1 MAGGGEAEN
10 WYGVPRT
17 GYPVQATPYSKLLS
31 GGSRATVR
39 PANLRHLSPLV
50 PYPSHP
56 TANCRQLQTVGPLL
70 TTYTTMATTKPK
82 SMHLADPTIQ
92 PFLSTTFDPTAYLNS
107 TLPPLALSASTKQ
120 SSQALLLSELATQTQ
135 THISQLSAQTTRLAD
150 TLTQLTDDILR
161 SGSRLAYEVEVLR
174 GETIS
179 LTEALT
185 DGLGED
191 IAKFV
196 PEGLSVP
203 SHNEQTT
210 GDAPDVQNPPSQLN
224 NAENSTPQSE
234 PPPISR
240 LRTLTLVRQRLDAV
254 IHTFDLAMSWPL
266 PPSLT
271 TSTLSLPTSLISV
284 SAPDPAASPS
294 QEDKGQEAARK
305 FRDEISNLLHS
316 DPSGTGIEKARLR
329 VEELRDV
336 ATVWKGTAEERARVK
351 FVDGLAKMVDEEDA
365 KRQQQ
370 QESSRQAGNARSA
383 LAASQPRAGRPST
396 EIERSASRAGFEG
409 GAGSGPSFLRRLR
422 DEIYLD

>member
-1 MAGGGEAEN
+1 
-10 WYGVPRT
+10 
-17 GYPVQATPYSKLLS
+17 
-31 GGSRATVR
+31 
-39 PANLRHLSPLV
+39 
-50 PYPSHP
+50 
-56 TANCRQLQTVGPLL
+56 
-70 TTYTTMATTKPK
+70 
-82 SMHLADPTIQ
+82 MHLADPTIQ